1 VKVIINNKETE
12 VEKGKTILEA
22 ARQLGIKIPT
32 LCHID
37 GLFPSGACR
46 MCVVEVE
53 GWPKLVTSCST
64 EVQEGMKVRTHTP
77 KILEARKTI
86 LELLLANH
94 PDECLYCDRNGK
106 CELQDLSEEFGIRE
120 RAYTAKRISHKI
132 DTSSPSIVRDPSKCI
147 LCGRCVRVCE
157 EIQGISAID
166 FVNRGAKATIAAAF
180 DDGLNVS
187 NCINCGQC
195 IMACPTG
202 ALSEKSNIH
211 EVLNAL
217 NDPEKVVVVQY
228 APSITV
234 TLGECFKF
242 EPGTDVIGWMNAA
255 LKQSGFDYVFDTS
268 FSADLTIMEEA
279 SELVHRV
286 LNKGALPMITSCSPG
301 WVKYIEQQYPE
312 LLPHV
317 STCKSPQQM
326 LGAIIKTY
334 FAQQNNI
341 DPEKIYS
348 VSIMPCVAKKFEAG
362 RKEMMRGHTP
372 DIDASLTTREL
383 AKMFKMLN
391 IDLKNLK
398 PEMADNPFGERS
410 SAGKLFGA
418 SGGVMEAAIRTAY
431 NLITG
436 KDLEDPLVAQARDLE
451 GLKEITVNI
460 DGNELNFAVVN
471 GIGNVPPVLEEI
483 KKGKSKYTFIE
494 VMTCPGGCI
503 AGGGQPHG
511 VSPDKIRA
519 RMQALYDID
528 ANSEMRYSHKN
539 QSIKQLY
546 DNFLEK
552 PLGHKSHELLHTN
565 YRDRKCS
572 EQ

>member
-1 VKVIINNKETE
+1 MKVIINNRETE

-22 ARQLGIKIPT
+22 SRQLGIEIPT

-106 CELQDLSEEFGIRE
+106 CELQDLSEEFGVRE
-120 RAYTAKRISHKI
+120 RAYTAKKTSHKI
-132 DTSSPSIVRDPSKCI
+132 DTSSPSIIRDPSKCI

-157 EIQGISAID
+157 EVQNISAID
-166 FVNRGAKATIAAAF
+166 FVNRGAKSTVAPAF

-187 NCINCGQC
+187 SCINCGQC
-195 IMACPTG
+195 IMVCPTG
-202 ALSEKSNIH
+202 ALSERSSLN
-211 EVLNAL
+211 EVFNAI

-234 TLGECFKF
+234 TMGEYFKF
-242 EPGTDVIGWMNAA
+242 EPGTDVMGLMNTG
-255 LKQSGFDYVFDTS
+255 LKQAGFDYVFDTS

-279 SELVHRV
+279 SELVDRV
-286 LNKGALPMITSCSPG
+286 KNNGPIPMLTSCSPG

-326 LGAIIKTY
+326 LGAMIKTY
-334 FAQQNNI
+334 FAEKNNI

-362 RKEMMRGHTP
+362 RQEMMRGHTP

-383 AKMFKMLN
+383 AKLLKMLN
-391 IDLKNLK
+391 IDLKNLT
-398 PEMADNPFGERS
+398 PDEADNPFGERS

-418 SGGVMEAAIRTAY
+418 TGGVMEAAIRTAY

-436 KDLEDPLVAQARDLE
+436 KDLEDPLIASARDMK

-460 DGNELNFAVVN
+460 EGTEFNFAVVN
-471 GIGNVPPVLEEI
+471 GIGNVPPVLEDI
-483 KKGKSKYTFIE
+483 KNGKSKYAFIE

-503 AGGGQPHG
+503 SGGGQPHG
-511 VSPDKIRA
+511 VSPEKIKA
-519 RMQALYDID
+519 RMKALYDID
-528 ANSEMRYSHKN
+528 ANSNIRYSHKN
-539 QSIKQLY
+539 SSIQKLY
-546 DNFLEK
+546 DEYLEK
-552 PLGHKSHELLHTN
+552 PLGHKSHELLHTH
-565 YRDRKCS
+565 YRDRKCK